1 MQLEQSK
8 MEQFIGILTSDEPI
22 INPLR
27 DRNQVYRDMVYHRF
41 FETITNIYP
50 ILTAQ
55 MGNQLTPLIR
65 EFQREG
71 ARSALIVEMA
81 YEFGEFL
88 KHHPI
93 YNEMPYL
100 NDLLW
105 LEWSEMELLLEQ
117 FSDEEIAFDWEKK
130 YTLSSSARFRRLDT
144 PLYRGDFESLGEY
157 PLLLHYDFEEKRV
170 YFEEITPFAYELLKI
185 LPTYTPTEALEEL
198 ARRYEVDQN
207 DLKEPLEQL
216 LNQWC
221 EKKILQNE
229 V

>member
-1 MQLEQSK
+1 

-22 INPLR
+22 ENPLR

-55 MGNQLTPLIR
+55 MGNQLTLVIR

-71 ARSALIVEMA
+71 AESPLIVEMA

-93 YNEMPYL
+93 YNEIPYL
-100 NDLLW
+100 DDLLW

-117 FSDEEIAFDWEKK
+117 FSDEEIAFDWERKS
-130 YTLSSSARFRRLDT
+130 TL
-144 PLYRGDFESLGEY
+144 Y
-157 PLLLHYDFEEKRV
+157 PSHS
-170 YFEEITPFAYELLKI
+170 I
-185 LPTYTPTEALEEL
+185 
-198 ARRYEVDQN
+198 
-207 DLKEPLEQL
+207 
-216 LNQWC
+216 
-221 EKKILQNE
+221 
-229 V
+229 